1 MSMSEKRKPEDIWN
15 AERILYGYI
24 YDSDEDGYL
33 PDVENMKKS
42 SYKIGLQRF
51 YAAMKAYGKNPTWFY
66 RRDGQRSDNRDIYR
80 GLLSQSRSSEKMNEF
95 REMVKEHL
103 WQGVI
108 SDFFSKV
115 IDKPDYLK
123 HDIEVSIVF
132 RNLMEYRR
140 RLYAAENIW
149 SGMIECSQSIGSI
162 YQMTQGLNS
171 EFLWPLC
178 KIVDK
183 MIILLMGDDYDKVF
197 MVEDLTQFGYPDITD
212 EEFNRMISEEW

>member
-1 MSMSEKRKPEDIWN
+1 MSDKIDTKIWN
-15 AERILYGYI
+15 ATRILYGYL
-24 YDSDEDGYL
+24 YKSDKDGYL
-33 PDVENMKKS
+33 PNIDEWQNS
-42 SYKIGLQRF
+42 SYKIYNQRF

-66 RRDGQRSDNRDIYR
+66 RRDGQRGDNRDIYC
-80 GLLSQSRSSEKMNEF
+80 GLLSQSRSMEKMNEF

-103 WQGVI
+103 RQGVI

-140 RLYAAENIW
+140 RLYAAEDIW
-149 SGMIECSQSIGSI
+149 SGMMECSQSIGSI

-183 MIILLMGDDYDKVF
+183 MIILLMGDDYDKTF
-197 MVEDLTQFGYPDITD
+197 TEEELYEYGYPKISD
-212 EEFNRMISEEW
+212 EEIYKMEVEEW